1 MPVVAGKGSE
11 NNMSNINDLRLNL
24 QQTRLQ
30 YRTGRVEVFVRQHN
44 FHAGTIDLTNK
55 TFTSVSRS
63 SKNVFRLF
71 GGGLGLNSEIL
82 FSILPYYS
90 VETIIIP
97 YEGRILQTT
106 ASKWRK
112 LGITSPFCN
121 EAVDK
126 QVILSFDL
134 LNMNDIEKCSG
145 ITNMPKPNYQL
156 SLSL

>member
-1 MPVVAGKGSE
+1 MQNK
-11 NNMSNINDLRLNL
+11 NNLLGLNL
-24 QQTRLQ
+24 QQTRLKHK
-30 YRTGRVEVFVRQHN
+30 TSRVEVFVQQHN
-44 FHAGTIDLTNK
+44 FHAGTIDLINK
-55 TFTSVSRS
+55 TFTSVSRT

-82 FSILPYYS
+82 FIILPYYS
-90 VETIIIP
+90 IETIIIP

-134 LNMNDIEKCSG
+134 LNMNDSNKYIESVP
-145 ITNMPKPNYQL
+145 IRKPSYQL
-156 SLSL
+156 ALNF